1 MFAEN
6 HELFPFKTIKDVLEE
21 NQKLKEEVE
30 CLNDVISS
38 NISDFLEELRIVQA
52 EYDNL
57 QAQHVELK
65 TEFDNLK
72 SEYDAFGIKHEQ
84 DLAALRNEMTQMIV
98 SFLCFNLS
106 LMLYT
111 CPICRAAELGVQ
123 EKEIFKYIFLNFR
136 INEYFNLH
144 LMQK

>member
-21 NQKLKEEVE
+21 NQRLKEEVE

-38 NISDFLEELRIVQA
+38 NVSDILEELEIVQS
-52 EYDNL
+52 EY
-57 QAQHVELK
+57 
-65 TEFDNLK
+65 DNLK

-84 DLAALRNEMTQMIV
+84 DLAALRNEMIQMIV

-106 LMLYT
+106 LMLYGRQMVT
-111 CPICRAAELGVQ
+111 IKLRLDGA
-123 EKEIFKYIFLNFR
+123 R
-136 INEYFNLH
+136 S
-144 LMQK
+144 